1 MIFRPRSAPQLSDDN
16 LISQIIELT
25 DELNSQESENYSVK
39 VNQFS
44 NTQSSNFESINFES
58 SNDESGNSESQ
69 DNVYFDQAFQV
80 QLFFIDFNYNGY
92 NDKNAGQVPT
102 TYPSFCEIP
111 DWLKN
116 CLTNISLAQT
126 LQICLLCITYIDI

>member
-1 MIFRPRSAPQLSDDN
+1 MIFRPRSAPLLSDDN

-25 DELNSQESENYSVK
+25 DELNSQESENYSVR

-44 NTQSSNFESINFES
+44 NTQSSNFESSNFDSSNFES
-58 SNDESGNSESQ
+58 SNEESGNSESQ

-80 QLFFIDFNYNGY
+80 QFFIDFNNKG
-92 NDKNAGQVPT
+92 NNKNAGQVPT
-102 TYPSFCEIP
+102 TYPTFYEIP
-111 DWLKN
+111 DWLKS

-126 LQICLLCITYIDI
+126 LQISLLCM